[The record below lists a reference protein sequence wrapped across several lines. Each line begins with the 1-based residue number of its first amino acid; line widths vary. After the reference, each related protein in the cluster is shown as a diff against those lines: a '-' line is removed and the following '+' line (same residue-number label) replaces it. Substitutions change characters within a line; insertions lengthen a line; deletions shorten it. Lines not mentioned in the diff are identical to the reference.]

1 MRTTVKHTD
10 STIEGNFAFK
20 PRRKS
25 KKLNTEES
33 TTQEKTTFKFVDEVP
48 ATKRGS
54 GSREAKYMDVAE
66 ALRNNPDQTVL
77 LDERVNTSF
86 ASAVNK
92 GKLKAFRPE
101 GDFLATTRNSDEDGK
116 VDCYIRYVGPA
127 IEDIPAEMEGW
138 GN

>member
-1 MRTTVKHTD
+1 M
-10 STIEGNFAFK
+10 
-20 PRRKS
+20 
-25 KKLNTEES
+25 NTEES
-33 TTQEKTTFKFVDEVP
+33 TTQEKTPFKFVDEIP
-48 ATKRGS
+48 KTTRG
-54 GSREAKYMDVAE
+54 GVGREAKYMDVAE

-101 GDFLATTRNSDEDGK
+101 GDFIATTRNADEDGK

-127 IEDIPAEMEGW
+127 VEDIPADMNDSVW
-138 GN
+138 GG